1 MYYIYTISLTA
12 VHNVCTCFHFAN
24 YATILKPNRNYK
36 RYLWDRFQYKW
47 VWENTCELQIWIN
60 ADKLLQII
68 AANTS
73 PIDEDEWKKDVLFL
87 WYYFDNFG

>member
-36 RYLWDRFQYKW
+36 RYL
-47 VWENTCELQIWIN
+47 
-60 ADKLLQII
+60 
-68 AANTS
+68 
-73 PIDEDEWKKDVLFL
+73 
-87 WYYFDNFG
+87 